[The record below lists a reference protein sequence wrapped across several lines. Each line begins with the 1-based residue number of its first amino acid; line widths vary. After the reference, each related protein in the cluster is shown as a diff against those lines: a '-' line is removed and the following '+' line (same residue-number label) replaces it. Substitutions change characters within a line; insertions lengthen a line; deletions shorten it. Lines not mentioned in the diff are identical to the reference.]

1 MRFRTGW
8 VTMVSRN
15 EFAESFYGRTP
26 LGAGAVGGSECGWEV
41 GVRLG
46 GRSAVG
52 GSKCG
57 WEVGVRL
64 GGRSAVPHRLGY
76 HGKSQRVC

>member
-26 LGAGAVGGSECGWEV
+26 LGAGAVGGLECGWGIEVRLGDRSVVGRSECGW
-41 GVRLG
+41 RRRPLAR
-46 GRSAVG
+46 GRSFPLRCL
-52 GSKCG
+52 SPP
-57 WEVGVRL
+57 L
-64 GGRSAVPHRLGY
+64 SP
-76 HGKSQRVC
+76 